1 MTIENGLATNYNNM
15 TDEGIIEQ
23 VKAGDNNALDYIMNK
38 YAELVNMK
46 ASKFFIVGAEK
57 GDIVQEGLIGLY
69 KATKAF
75 NNDKKNSF
83 KTFANMC
90 IERQIIT
97 AIKTANRQ
105 KNIPLNSAFSINAQ
119 VYDENDENDKEVID
133 ILNTHVVEDPSEEI
147 DKREY
152 FKYINKTINENLSE
166 HERNVLKYYQQNKTY
181 EEIANKLNCK
191 TKSVDTAMTRIRRKA
206 NKIKKQVDENENN

>member
-90 IERQIIT
+90 IERQLIT
-97 AIKTANRQ
+97 AVKNSNRQ
-105 KNIPLNSAFSINAQ
+105 KHIPLNSSISLNSAA
-119 VYDENDENDKEVID
+119 YEDNEDMDKMD
-133 ILNTHVVEDPSEEI
+133 ILDVKALNDPSDI
-147 DKREY
+147 VADREY
-152 FKYINKTINENLSE
+152 FKNMENKIKENLSVFE
-166 HERNVLKYYQQNKTY
+166 LQVLHVQILLK
-181 EEIANKLNCK
+181 
-191 TKSVDTAMTRIRRKA
+191 D
-206 NKIKKQVDENENN
+206 

>member
-23 VKAGDNNALDYIMNK
+23 VKAGDKGALDYIMNK

-75 NNDKKNSF
+75 NNDKQNSF

-147 DKREY
+147 AKREY

-181 EEIANKLNCK
+181 E
-191 TKSVDTAMTRIRRKA
+191 
-206 NKIKKQVDENENN
+206 

>member
-1 MTIENGLATNYNNM
+1 MTIENKLAINYNNM

-75 NNDKKNSF
+75 NNDK
-83 KTFANMC
+83 
-90 IERQIIT
+90 
-97 AIKTANRQ
+97 
-105 KNIPLNSAFSINAQ
+105 
-119 VYDENDENDKEVID
+119 
-133 ILNTHVVEDPSEEI
+133 
-147 DKREY
+147 
-152 FKYINKTINENLSE
+152 
-166 HERNVLKYYQQNKTY
+166 
-181 EEIANKLNCK
+181 
-191 TKSVDTAMTRIRRKA
+191 
-206 NKIKKQVDENENN
+206 